1 MASQK
6 MMTTWL
12 MNLILTNT
20 SMSNCLQLQLQTFSI
35 AISFHAFKYK
45 FYLFS
50 VQEYIYVASHQKIKP
65 QKTNGTYQILKGKK
79 KTKPKK

>member
-12 MNLILTNT
+12 MNLILTNTTNT

-45 FYLFS
+45 FYLIN
-50 VQEYIYVASHQKIKP
+50 VQEYLYVATTPKVQRPHKE
-65 QKTNGTYQILKGKK
+65 NGTYQIY
-79 KTKPKK
+79 

>member
-20 SMSNCLQLQLQTFSI
+20 STSNCLQLQLQTFSI
-35 AISFHAFKYK
+35 LISFHAFEYK

-50 VQEYIYVASHQKIKP
+50 VQEYIYVASHQKIKA
-65 QKTNGTYQILKGKK
+65 QKANGTYQIFKGKK
-79 KTKPKK
+79 KIKPKK